1 MMIVYFLVRHDA
13 LLRMNHSISLMIVIN
28 SSMNEPLLDT
38 ARVFFKSLFDSN
50 VVVRT
55 MRLSV
60 VMDRDTHE
68 LL

>member
-1 MMIVYFLVRHDA
+1 
-13 LLRMNHSISLMIVIN
+13 
-28 SSMNEPLLDT
+28 
-38 ARVFFKSLFDSN
+38 VFFKSLFDSN
-50 VVVRT
+50 VVIKS